1 MKRLLSLFLSL
12 VLGSAGL
19 IKAQTDAP
27 PEREHPTAPDELP
40 PLQQPRPRVNG
51 RLQVEFAGATA
62 FPERRLREG
71 IDRQVREIEK
81 YGLDE
86 PNAYDAGFFLESFYR
101 KNGYADA
108 EVTAAITGPWQLRLT
123 VDQGPLVRLGEITV
137 TGNTAYD
144 SETIEKYLLG
154 PTRERFPRIR
164 DVLRLP
170 YVDVDVRAGT
180 DLVRR
185 LYASE
190 GYLDAEVSDPEPT
203 FSDDGT
209 VANISLKITE
219 GVQYHFGAIHFDGPL
234 VFPREDLLAAVAEQT
249 KNIFTPGR
257 LLAAERALEDY
268 YRQRGYFTAT
278 VQANGDPTEAKD
290 GVVPITIQLQP
301 GIKYFFDGVAVTGN
315 SGVKTAFI
323 QRRLASLSGQAY
335 DPARVDRGFREL
347 IDTGLFRNVR
357 ITPTPVNGDQLR
369 LDVAVDEAKPR
380 EFGIGVGYATYDGGI
395 LSLSYADRNLFGTGR
410 PLTIEAEIN
419 QRGYNGQIKYSDP
432 WFLETDY
439 QLELRAYGLTRD
451 MRGFTKNELGFR
463 PSIQKDI
470 TDHWNVSAFV
480 LAEYNR
486 TTNILITPES
496 LVGRES
502 YSLFAVG
509 MTQTLDYRNNPT
521 LPTRGYIFTTAV
533 DFAPNGLGNVA
544 YIRGVARFS
553 YYVPITARSSLA
565 IGARGGIIS
574 SLNDETLPIDER
586 FFNGGATTVR
596 SFSEYTLGPRDKN
609 GYPLGGEAFTVFNLE
624 YTFPI
629 VGDLFGAVFTDAG
642 NVVSDAANF
651 GLEDMRYAVGA
662 GLRYNLPI
670 GSIRLDYGL
679 NPSPRDGEAQG
690 AWHFAIGVA
699 F

>member
-1 MKRLLSLFLSL
+1 MRKPLSLLLSVL
-12 VLGSAGL
+12 LGSAAFAN
-19 IKAQTDAP
+19 AQTEAP
-27 PEREHPTAPDELP
+27 PELEHPTAPEELP
-40 PLQQPRPRVNG
+40 PLQESRPRVNG
-51 RLQVEFAGATA
+51 RLQVEFVGATA

-108 EVTAAITGPWQLRLT
+108 EVTATITGPWQLRLS

-137 TGNTAYD
+137 KGNTVYD
-144 SETIEKYLLG
+144 TETIEKYLLG

-170 YVDVDVRAGT
+170 YVDVDIRSGA

-190 GYLDAEVSDPEPT
+190 GYLDAEVSDPEPD

-209 VANISLKITE
+209 VANIALQITE
-219 GVQYHFGAIHFDGPL
+219 GIQYRFGTIKFEGPL

-278 VQANGDPTEAKD
+278 VQATGDPMEARD
-290 GVVPITIQLQP
+290 GVVPVTIQLQP

-323 QRRLASLSGQAY
+323 QRRLASLSGQTY

-357 ITPTPVNGDQLR
+357 ITPTPVNGNQLR

-395 LSLSYADRNLFGTGR
+395 VSLSYADRNLFGTGR

-439 QLELRAYGLTRD
+439 ELEVRAYGITRD

-463 PSIQKDI
+463 PSIKKDI
-470 TDHWNVSAFV
+470 TDHWQVSAFA

-486 TTNILITPES
+486 TSNILITPES

-502 YSLFAVG
+502 YPLFAIG
-509 MTQTLDYRNNPT
+509 LTQSLDYRNNKA
-521 LPTRGYIFTTAV
+521 LPTSGYIFTSAV
-533 DFAPNGLGNVA
+533 DFAPTGLGSVA

-574 SLNDETLPIDER
+574 SLTDEALPIDER

-629 VGDLFGAVFTDAG
+629 IGDLFGAVFTDAG
-642 NVVSDAANF
+642 NVISDAANF

-690 AWHFAIGVA
+690 AWNFAIGVA